1 MPSPTPARTVIV
13 RYKVR
18 PEHLQTH
25 EALIRDVFAAL
36 ATNHPPGFHYQ
47 VVKLSDGLSFQHLA
61 AIAEGV
67 PHPLRE
73 LPAFRAFQEGI
84 AQRCET
90 APATEEVSEIGFYA
104 GSTPA

>member
-1 MPSPTPARTVIV
+1 V

-18 PEHLQTH
+18 PEHLAAH
-25 EALIRDVFAAL
+25 EALIRDVFQALAAL
-36 ATNHPPGFHYQ
+36 QPAGFHYQ
-47 VVKLSDGLSFQHLA
+47 AVKLADGLSFQHVA

-84 AQRCET
+84 AQRCEIQ
-90 APATEEVSEIGFYA
+90 PATEEVTELGFYA
-104 GSTPA
+104 